1 MKGLVGEEICPGL
14 KGKNM
19 ERVVSRH
26 RDDSTRAEE
35 TVANLLRNDQ
45 S

>member
-1 MKGLVGEEICPGL
+1 MKGLVGEEIRPGL

-19 ERVVSRH
+19 ERLVSRH
-26 RDDSTRAEE
+26 RGDSTRAEE
-35 TVANLLRNDQ
+35 IVANLLRNDR